1 MKPDF
6 TKEKPKIRVGKYGVT
21 QGVVD
26 EIVRRLEQNNVVKIK
41 ILKSCLKNESFDGIA
56 EKIVKL
62 THSNLVETRGHTII
76 LLRN

>member
-6 TKEKPKIRVGKYGVT
+6 AKEKPKVRVGKYGVT

-41 ILKSCLKNESFDGIA
+41 ILKSCLISK
-56 EKIVKL
+56 
-62 THSNLVETRGHTII
+62 
-76 LLRN
+76 